1 MKFGLPS
8 GEKDTPQ
15 LRNRFNNYVKDM
27 KKQGMWG
34 SGTHEKHLH
43 AQNSFYQFNKDKYDT
58 HKSSKSKALNKL
70 KK

>member
-15 LRNRFNNYVKDM
+15 LRTRFHNYVKDQ
-27 KKQGMWG
+27 KKKGMWG

-43 AQNSFYQFNKDKYDT
+43 AQNSFYQFNKPEYDS
-58 HKSSKSKALNKL
+58 KRSQAIKKSK
-70 KK
+70 KKEL